1 MRGVLFMAHSGV
13 RYLVLL
19 SAVVAIVYLI
29 TALRRSPDRTSNR
42 VMSIFTGMVDLQ
54 VLLGLLTLI
63 TVPFYGALAGHIM
76 MMFAAVF
83 VGHGFVIANRQ
94 RPADQQS
101 NGRLLVG
108 VVITLALIIG
118 GILAIGR
125 PIIGTGA

>member
-29 TALRRSPDRTSNR
+29 TALRRSPDRTSKI

-63 TVPFYGALAGHIM
+63 VWPFYGALAGSVM
-76 MMFAAVF
+76 GWSFAWIYNR
-83 VGHGFVIANRQ
+83 IADARH
-94 RPADQQS
+94 PAD
-101 NGRLLVG
+101 
-108 VVITLALIIG
+108 
-118 GILAIGR
+118 
-125 PIIGTGA
+125 